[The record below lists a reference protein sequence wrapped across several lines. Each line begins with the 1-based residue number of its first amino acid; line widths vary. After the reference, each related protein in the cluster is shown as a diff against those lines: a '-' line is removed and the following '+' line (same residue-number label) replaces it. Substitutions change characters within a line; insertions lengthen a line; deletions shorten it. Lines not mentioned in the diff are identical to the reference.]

1 MENLDKEVTS
11 KDKKEVLLNAY
22 QKFTEFLNAACE
34 LTVLFEE
41 MEDCNEYI
49 ANDYVEQALPQS
61 FDDWVTTDLTN
72 WVEQSKD
79 RIARE
84 LADRQVEFYKTLN

>member
-22 QKFTEFLNAACE
+22 QKFTEFLNATRE

-49 ANDYVEQALPQS
+49 ANDYAEQALPQS

>member
-1 MENLDKEVTS
+1 MEDLDKEVTS

-22 QKFTEFLNAACE
+22 QKFTEFLNAARE
-34 LTVLFEE
+34 LTVLFGE

-49 ANDYVEQALPQS
+49 SNDASAAALPTS
-61 FDDWVTTDLTN
+61 FDDWVLTDLTD
-72 WVEQSKD
+72 WVEISKN

-84 LADRQVEFYKTLN
+84 LTDRQVAYHKTLN

>member
-22 QKFTEFLNAACE
+22 QKFTEFLNAAHE

-49 ANDYVEQALPQS
+49 ANDYAEQALPQS

>member
-22 QKFTEFLNAACE
+22 QKFTEFLNAVRE

-49 ANDYVEQALPQS
+49 ANDYAEQALPQS

>member
-22 QKFTEFLNAACE
+22 QKFTEFLNAARE

-41 MEDCNEYI
+41 ME
-49 ANDYVEQALPQS
+49 
-61 FDDWVTTDLTN
+61 T
-72 WVEQSKD
+72 
-79 RIARE
+79 
-84 LADRQVEFYKTLN
+84 

>member
-1 MENLDKEVTS
+1 MEDLDKEVTS

-22 QKFTEFLNAACE
+22 QKFTEFLNAARE

-49 ANDYVEQALPQS
+49 SNDASASALPTS
-61 FDDWVTTDLTN
+61 FDDWVLTDLTD
-72 WVEQSKD
+72 WVEISKN

-84 LADRQVEFYKTLN
+84 LTDRQVAYHKTLN

>member
-1 MENLDKEVTS
+1 MEDLDKEVTS

-22 QKFTEFLNAACE
+22 QKFTEFLNAARE

-41 MEDCNEYI
+41 MENCNEYI
-49 ANDYVEQALPQS
+49 SNDASVAALPTS
-61 FDDWVTTDLTN
+61 FDDWVLTDLTD
-72 WVEQSKD
+72 WVEISKN

-84 LADRQVEFYKTLN
+84 LTDRQVAYHKTLN

>member
-22 QKFTEFLNAACE
+22 QKFTEFLNAARE

-49 ANDYVEQALPQS
+49 ANDYAEQALPQS

>member
-1 MENLDKEVTS
+1 MENLDKEVTN

-22 QKFTEFLNAACE
+22 QKFTKFLNAARE

-49 ANDYVEQALPQS
+49 ANDYAEQALPQS

>member
-1 MENLDKEVTS
+1 MENLDREITS
-11 KDKKEVLLNAY
+11 KDKKEILISAYKKFGDFLDVSNELLA
-22 QKFTEFLNAACE
+22 
-34 LTVLFEE
+34 LFEE
-41 MEDCNEYI
+41 MKDCNEYI